1 MMALLFLL
9 IAAIGGH
16 LAMRLHAAKVEIAAL
31 RTNIAHLKRR
41 LNQRS

>member
-1 MMALLFLL
+1 MMAVAVLL
-9 IAAIGGH
+9 AAALCGH
-16 LAMRLHAAKVEIAAL
+16 LAMRLHAAKTEIADL